1 MAIISSYPFD
11 TIIQDGDAWIGTDV
25 ANRRTRQYTAAKVA
39 EYLNIKGKISIGGQM
54 SYKLVNSPRSQA
66 GSIAFSSGGGSG
78 TAFSQISSLNL
89 SFQDLS
95 EQETTAYLQFLVGKS
110 ILIADQSDKQ
120 SFGWYNVLV
129 YERDGLNSQFYNMSL
144 SYIDGNGT
152 VEVNNYYNMLYFA
165 SSSGGG
171 GGEDV
176 SVSNNTGL
184 AVNNNVL
191 STIYNSTIADNVE
204 SVQTGGASPTI
215 ASDWKAKT
223 IVQVFDTILFPTVLA
238 SISRNKSASLVTSP
252 STSTVEVVTVVNRT
266 LTAVLDTGQI
276 QNGNGTAGPTL
287 VGGPLSTNAYVFTG
301 TGINTTT
308 QTANTLS
315 IVGSEAILGA
325 NTWNVTINHSI
336 GVGDYYNNKGEVG
349 TNLDANRVAGTVTDS
364 TSVITGK
371 YKQFFG
377 PSASA
382 VTSSAEVRGLSNSRF
397 DNTGSFVTPIFND
410 VKFVIAIPAA
420 RTLVSVITSNNETI
434 TENFVSSTFNVND
447 AGGNAVSY
455 DVYTF
460 TSVIALGVT
469 ATVIIS

>member
-1 MAIISSYPFD
+1 MAQISLYPVVSPKLVDTFVVSQGYDPNAGDPIIGNP
-11 TIIQDGDAWIGTDV
+11 TGLV
-25 ANRRTRQYTAAKVA
+25 
-39 EYLNIKGKISIGGQM
+39 SIGG
-54 SYKLVNSPRSQA
+54 LVDLINSGLIPGSGTVTSVSGTGTVSGLTLTGTVTSTGSLTLGGTLTLTSSQITTGLGFTPYNDTNPSGFTSFA
-66 GSIAFSSGGGSG
+66 EPAIFSSGGTPELASSITADDIKDLLNIGSSVTEVEDNSG
-78 TAFSQISSLNL
+78 LAISSNIL
-89 SFQDLS
+89 
-95 EQETTAYLQFLVGKS
+95 TT
-110 ILIADQSDKQ
+110 
-120 SFGWYNVLV
+120 V
-129 YERDGLNSQFYNMSL
+129 YDTT
-144 SYIDGNGT
+144 I
-152 VEVNNYYNMLYFA
+152 
-165 SSSGGG
+165 
-171 GGEDV
+171 ED
-176 SVSNNTGL
+176 S
-184 AVNNNVL
+184 VL
-191 STIYNSTIADNVE
+191 SVP
-204 SVQTGGASPTI
+204 VGGAPATA
-215 ASDWKAKT
+215 ASVWGSKT
-223 IVQVFDTILFPTVLA
+223 IVQVLDTILFPTILA

-252 STSTVEVVTVVNRT
+252 STSTVEVGTVVNRT

-276 QNGNGTAGPTL
+276 QNGNETAGPTL

-301 TGINTTT
+301 TGINKTT
-308 QTANTLS
+308 QTANALS

-336 GVGDYYNNKGEVG
+336 GTGDYYNNKGEVG

-371 YKQFFG
+371 YKHFFG

-410 VKFVIAIPAA
+410 VKFVIAIPAT

-434 TENFVSSTFNVND
+434 TANFVLSTFNVND

-469 ATVIIS
+469 ATVTIS

>member
-1 MAIISSYPFD
+1 
-11 TIIQDGDAWIGTDV
+11 
-25 ANRRTRQYTAAKVA
+25 
-39 EYLNIKGKISIGGQM
+39 
-54 SYKLVNSPRSQA
+54 
-66 GSIAFSSGGGSG
+66 
-78 TAFSQISSLNL
+78 
-89 SFQDLS
+89 
-95 EQETTAYLQFLVGKS
+95 
-110 ILIADQSDKQ
+110 
-120 SFGWYNVLV
+120 
-129 YERDGLNSQFYNMSL
+129 
-144 SYIDGNGT
+144 
-152 VEVNNYYNMLYFA
+152 
-165 SSSGGG
+165 
-171 GGEDV
+171 
-176 SVSNNTGL
+176 
-184 AVNNNVL
+184 
-191 STIYNSTIADNVE
+191 
-204 SVQTGGASPTI
+204 
-215 ASDWKAKT
+215 
-223 IVQVFDTILFPTVLA
+223 VFDTILFPTVLA

-252 STSTVEVVTVVNRT
+252 STSTVEVGTVVNRT

-308 QTANTLS
+308 QTANALS
-315 IVGSEAILGA
+315 IAGSEAILGA

-434 TENFVSSTFNVND
+434 TGNFVSSTFNVND

-469 ATVIIS
+469 ATVTIS